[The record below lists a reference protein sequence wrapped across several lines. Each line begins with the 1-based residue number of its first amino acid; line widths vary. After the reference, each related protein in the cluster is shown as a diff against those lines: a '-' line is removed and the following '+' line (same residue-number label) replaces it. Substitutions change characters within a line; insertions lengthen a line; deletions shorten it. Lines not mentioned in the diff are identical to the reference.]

1 MPVSL
6 RTLVGVNV
14 SIGGITA
21 DGAGNIGIGTLI
33 PSQKLHV
40 SGNVRITRAIY
51 DSTNSFGSFGQV
63 LHSSANSVFWD
74 TPVTTADA
82 VAYAIALG

>member
-1 MPVSL
+1 M
-6 RTLVGVNV
+6 R
-14 SIGGITA
+14 ITS
-21 DGAGNIGIGTLI
+21 AGYIGIGTLS

-40 SGNVRITRAIY
+40 SGNVRITGAIY
-51 DSTNSFGSFGQV
+51 DSANSFGSFGQV
-63 LHSSANSVFWD
+63 LHSSANGIFWD